1 MHVYYSVNR
10 SYNFG
15 GNSGGIMMTTIKIR
29 GVGNSLG
36 VVLPKE
42 MIARLR
48 VAKGDILFVQETVD
62 GIRLT
67 PYDPEFQQQ
76 MEIAKMVMR
85 EDRDALRALSK

>member
-1 MHVYYSVNR
+1 MRVYYSVNVR
-10 SYNFG
+10 YNFG
-15 GNSGGIMMTTIKIR
+15 GNTMTTIKIR
-29 GVGNSLG
+29 SIGNSLG

-48 VAKGDILFVQETVD
+48 VAKGDSLFVQETVD

-67 PYDPEFQQQ
+67 PYNPEFQQQ

>member
-1 MHVYYSVNR
+1 
-10 SYNFG
+10 
-15 GNSGGIMMTTIKIR
+15 MTTIKIR
-29 GVGNSLG
+29 SIGNSLG

>member
-1 MHVYYSVNR
+1 
-10 SYNFG
+10 
-15 GNSGGIMMTTIKIR
+15 MMTTIKIR

>member
-1 MHVYYSVNR
+1 
-10 SYNFG
+10 
-15 GNSGGIMMTTIKIR
+15 MTTIKIR
-29 GVGNSLG
+29 SIGNSLG

-48 VAKGDILFVQETVD
+48 VAKGDSLFVQETVD

-67 PYDPEFQQQ
+67 PYNPEFQQQ
-76 MEIAKMVMR
+76 MEIAKLVMR

>member
-1 MHVYYSVNR
+1 
-10 SYNFG
+10 
-15 GNSGGIMMTTIKIR
+15 MTTIKIR
-29 GVGNSLG
+29 SIGNSLG

-48 VAKGDILFVQETVD
+48 VAKGDSLFVQETVD

-67 PYDPEFQQQ
+67 PYNPEFQQQ